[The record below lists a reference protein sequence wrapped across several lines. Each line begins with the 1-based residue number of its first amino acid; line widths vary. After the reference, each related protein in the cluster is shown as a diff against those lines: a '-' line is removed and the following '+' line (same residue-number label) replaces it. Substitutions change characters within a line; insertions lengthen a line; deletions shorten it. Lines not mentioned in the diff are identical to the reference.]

1 MSEEIEELQLI
12 KDLLASRN
20 LTFEDK
26 LGYYDERNV
35 KRDFMHCTV
44 YVPKKEDF
52 IFLIS
57 FDIPFDGYR
66 FSKGKQYDERFDKD
80 IDEIT
85 EEVKKYGRRKV

>member
-1 MSEEIEELQLI
+1 MNEKVEELELL
-12 KDLLASRN
+12 KELLASRN
-20 LTFEDK
+20 LTFEDHIDF
-26 LGYYDERNV
+26 YDERNV

-66 FSKGKQYDERFDKD
+66 FSKGKQYYTRFDKD